1 MSTRQELCIQP
12 RIYISTTGFQRS
24 KYTEGVAVRM
34 RTCIAVQKLIRLK
47 VRPKIKIKKNYARA
61 SEVNGFPN
69 HANWVMVEDLDPLI
83 HIMAERSNDI
93 SDSGRFVQNVYQK
106 IRR

>member
-1 MSTRQELCIQP
+1 M
-12 RIYISTTGFQRS
+12 
-24 KYTEGVAVRM
+24 RM

-47 VRPKIKIKKNYARA
+47 VRPKKKKKNYARA

-106 IRR
+106 FIVKLRAERFLSRVNRLRRS